1 MADVKSYLSSVTADS
16 AYSSQAAAIKSALP
30 SVDFAGAALNAS
42 AIAGTAGIAGITPA
56 ASISGFSA
64 LPTPQQSFYSS
75 VIAAESSIASKDLSG
90 AAPQATG
97 MVMAAGAAAAGV
109 LGFAAML

>member
-1 MADVKSYLSSVTADS
+1 MADIKSYISSVTADS
-16 AYSSQAAAIKSALP
+16 AYAAQHSAIQSVLP
-30 SVDFAGAALNAS
+30 SMDLAGAALNAS
-42 AIAGTAGIAGITPA
+42 AIVGTGGLAVITPA
-56 ASISGFSA
+56 VSVSGFSA
-64 LPTPQQSFYSS
+64 LPSAQQSYISS
-75 VIAAESSIASKDLSG
+75 VIAAQSSIASKDLSG

>member
-1 MADVKSYLSSVTADS
+1 MADVASYLSSVTADS
-16 AYSSQAAAIKSALP
+16 AYASESSVIHSALP
-30 SVDFAGAALNAS
+30 STNLVGYALNAS
-42 AIAGTAGIAGITPA
+42 AIAGTGAVTPV
-56 ASISGFSA
+56 ASLSGFNA
-64 LPTPQQSFYSS
+64 LPTSQQSYLQS
-75 VIAAESSIASKDLSG
+75 IASATASIASKDLSG